1 MANEKSMRNFSVHGN
16 LDKHRLVI
24 YVIEFVP
31 RSCVARISNQ
41 INYILL
47 GANRS
52 PETGT
57 IVFYVSDIKLIIIA
71 QTDYASGTNMD
82 TSKMRN
88 MVDYVVFLMLT
99 SSKVFVHN

>member
-1 MANEKSMRNFSVHGN
+1 MANEKSMRNFCAHGN

-31 RSCVARISNQ
+31 TSLRTLARISNK

-47 GANRS
+47 EANRS
-52 PETGT
+52 PATGT

-71 QTDYASGTNMD
+71 
-82 TSKMRN
+82 
-88 MVDYVVFLMLT
+88 
-99 SSKVFVHN
+99 